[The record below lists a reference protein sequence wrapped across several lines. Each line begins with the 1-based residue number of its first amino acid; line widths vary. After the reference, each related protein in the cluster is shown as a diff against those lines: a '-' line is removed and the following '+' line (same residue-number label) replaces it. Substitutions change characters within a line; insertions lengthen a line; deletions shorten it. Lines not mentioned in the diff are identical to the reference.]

1 MNYKIINFLASEGKI
16 EVEYDANQAP
26 LFIDVPLNENG
37 LFITGQELDT
47 FIQGFIPVWHLERLE
62 KLKNGVDNAN
72 DILSLVQQVDK
83 PVIEQSSTNVVT
95 NSTNQ
100 MWTEVE
106 FDKQVAARLVKF
118 GVLETDPTAISTT
131 TL

>member
-1 MNYKIINFLASEGKI
+1 MDYKIINFIAAEGKV

-72 DILSLVQQVDK
+72 DILSLVQQADK

>member
-1 MNYKIINFLASEGKI
+1 MDYKIINFIAAEGKV

-62 KLKNGVDNAN
+62 KLKNGVNNSN
-72 DILSLVQQVDK
+72 DILSLVQQSDK

>member
-1 MNYKIINFLASEGKI
+1 MDYKIINFIAAEGKV

-72 DILSLVQQVDK
+72 DILSLVQQADK
-83 PVIEQSSTNVVT
+83 PVIEQSSTNVVISANT
-95 NSTNQ
+95 E

>member
-1 MNYKIINFLASEGKI
+1 
-16 EVEYDANQAP
+16 
-26 LFIDVPLNENG
+26 
-37 LFITGQELDT
+37 
-47 FIQGFIPVWHLERLE
+47 
-62 KLKNGVDNAN
+62 
-72 DILSLVQQVDK
+72 VQQADK
-83 PVIEQSSTNVVT
+83 PVIEQSSTNVVISANT
-95 NSTNQ
+95 E